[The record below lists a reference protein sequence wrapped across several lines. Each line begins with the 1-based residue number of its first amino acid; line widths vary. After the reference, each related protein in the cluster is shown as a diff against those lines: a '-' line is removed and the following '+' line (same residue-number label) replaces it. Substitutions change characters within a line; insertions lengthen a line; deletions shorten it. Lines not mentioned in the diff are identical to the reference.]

1 MPARVDIVLPCY
13 NPGENWSLELL
24 KFHKEASVFYD
35 IRYVLVND
43 GSSATTL
50 ESKINQ
56 LRQQEIPIEVISYA
70 PNKGKGYALRKGV
83 AESKADYTVYTDI
96 DFPFTNNSMMTL
108 MNVLVNEQ
116 KDVVAGF
123 RSEAYYQKNMTG
135 FRVLLSKSFR
145 FFLRKI
151 VKLPVSDTQCGLKG
165 FNLKGREKFLNT
177 TINRYLFD
185 FEFIYASCRDTSL
198 KMATV
203 EVTLKENVVFRS
215 MKLKILL
222 QETINLCTVL
232 LFKRN

>member
-1 MPARVDIVLPCY
+1 MPACVDIVLPCY
-13 NPGENWSLELL
+13 NPGENWSQELM
-24 KFHKEASVFYD
+24 KFHQEASETYHLQ
-35 IRYVLVND
+35 YVLVND
-43 GSSATTL
+43 GSSSKQL
-50 ESKINQ
+50 EAIIRELQHQKIP
-56 LRQQEIPIEVISYA
+56 LKAISYS
-70 PNKGKGYALRKGV
+70 PNKGKGYALRRGV
-83 AESKADYTVYTDI
+83 AESKADYVVYTDI
-96 DFPFTNNSMMTL
+96 DFPFTNQSMMDL

-145 FFLRKI
+145 FFLRRI

-165 FNLKGREKFLNT
+165 FNVKGREKFLNT

-185 FEFIYASCRDTSL
+185 FEFIYTSCRDSTL

-215 MKLKILL
+215 MKLKILF
-222 QETINLCTVL
+222 QETLNLFSVL
-232 LFKRN
+232 LFKRT